1 MKTKHCS
8 LVFTKIFIAGLM
20 VISITTAF
28 AQSKNTDSLFQ
39 KKIKLTTV
47 IIADYSMS
55 LDKNTD
61 VQSGVHNI
69 KTDSGVVTNS
79 FNFKYIRVQGNYD
92 LTSNIDANIL
102 VNFAELKN
110 ANADFHKVIEMAYMR
125 YKFFTDGYL
134 NLQVGQFRP
143 YTQLEDLYGIQFHK
157 SNYWSNQYNGLGSS
171 NWTSFQVGAAL
182 TGSLKKKN
190 IPLNYYLTIWNG
202 NGRVATTVSSLA
214 QTNGDNDNNRN
225 IALRLEYEPIKDV
238 VLGIA
243 QATTKY
249 QGKGVQSFSADI
261 RAKHKFDKKWEGELE
276 ASYTDAHDMSAI
288 IAATG
293 TTIPAEKIDFS
304 NYKMRGFY
312 AIPLLRCN
320 SNSGSSK
327 IKSTEISCRYEYW
340 NQDVISDNPKTT
352 ITPMLNF
359 NLAENYGARFQI
371 IGVFNNYKTPVT
383 NANSA
388 TYNANQVILQV
399 QFFF

>member
-1 MKTKHCS
+1 MKKKHYT
-8 LVFTKIFIAGLM
+8 LFFTKIFIAGLM
-20 VISITTAF
+20 LINTTVSF
-28 AQSKNTDSLFQ
+28 AQSKNTDSSFQ

-55 LDKNTD
+55 LDKYTD

-92 LTSNIDANIL
+92 LTPNIDANIL

-125 YKFFTDGYL
+125 YKFFNNGYL

-157 SNYWSNQYNGLGSS
+157 SNYWSNQYSGLGSS

-190 IPLNYYLTIWNG
+190 IPLNYYLTVWNG
-202 NGRVATTVSSLA
+202 NGRTSTTVNSLA
-214 QTNGDNDNNRN
+214 QTNGDNDNNKN
-225 IALRLEYEPIKDV
+225 IALRLEYEPLKDII
-238 VLGIA
+238 LGIS

-261 RAKHKFDKKWEGELE
+261 RAKQKFNKKWEGELE
-276 ASYTDAHDMSAI
+276 ASYTSADDVSAI

-293 TTIPAEKIDFS
+293 TTIPASKLDFG

-312 AIPLLRCN
+312 AIPLLRYN
-320 SNSGSSK
+320 NGTSR
-327 IKSTEISCRYEYW
+327 IKSTELSCRYEYW
-340 NQDVISDNPKTT
+340 NQDVSADNPRTT
-352 ITPMLNF
+352 ISPMLNF
-359 NLAENYGARFQI
+359 NLAENYGARVQV
-371 IGVFNNYKTPVT
+371 IGVFNSYKTQVT
-383 NANSA
+383 NANSSV
-388 TYNANQVILQV
+388 YNANQIILQV